1 MDENQNEISAT
12 CQIPSKRG
20 HWTLDE
26 HTRFVEA
33 LKQHGKN
40 WKKIVQAV
48 GTRSSNQIRS
58 HAQKYFIKQEKKNSA
73 TVQTPNS
80 EAFKPYFD
88 LMMQY
93 QYLKFSLGC
102 YIQGCSV
109 PTYGVPVKIISGEE
123 SECEDKTRKCLKL
136 NDQP

>member
-1 MDENQNEISAT
+1 MDLGRARHVPSRYFPPYSGL
-12 CQIPSKRG
+12 QIY
-20 HWTLDE
+20 
-26 HTRFVEA
+26 
-33 LKQHGKN
+33 GKN

-58 HAQKYFIKQEKKNSA
+58 HAQKHFIKQEKNESTQAKA
-73 TVQTPNS
+73 HNS

-102 YIQGCSV
+102 YMQGCRF

-123 SECEDKTRKCLKL
+123 AEEEGGEKTRKCSKL